1 MKKYTFLICCFAL
14 YACDNTNQQI
24 NGHCIRNERTV
35 TTTEQDGQIIKTINT
50 ETFLCKCI
58 QDTTSFIVPQKDF
71 SYEHSQTN
79 TFDKLK
85 ENVAY
90 TKNTET
96 IYDDTEQS
104 ETQTSRQ
111 DCDKQC
117 TTICK
122 KLKK

>member
-1 MKKYTFLICCFAL
+1 M
-14 YACDNTNQQI
+14 
-24 NGHCIRNERTV
+24 
-35 TTTEQDGQIIKTINT
+35 
-50 ETFLCKCI
+50 
-58 QDTTSFIVPQKDF
+58 PQKDF
-71 SYEHSQTN
+71 SYKHSQTN
-79 TFDKLK
+79 TFDKIK
-85 ENVAY
+85 ENVTH